1 MSIVRDFGVDE
12 FRANV
17 LGLVDLGKYFK
28 VPAILTTSFDSG
40 PNGLILPE
48 IREAFPDAPFIRRPG
63 EINAMDN
70 PDVARLVKESGK
82 KQIVVR

>member
-1 MSIVRDFGVDE
+1 MTIVRDFGVDE
-12 FRANV
+12 FRNNV
-17 LGLVDLGKYFK
+17 LALVDLAKYFK

-40 PNGLILPE
+40 PNGPILPE
-48 IREAFPDAPFIRRPG
+48 ITEALPDAPLIRRPG

-70 PDVARLVKESGK
+70 PDFARLVKESGK